1 MTVTPVNAN
10 LAYADALKRAAG
22 AKTDGVQV
30 GASGAAAGP
39 DFADLVRDVVEAG
52 LDSAKSAESTA
63 MLAAAKQAEIVDI
76 VTAVANAELTLST
89 VVAVR
94 DKVVQ
99 AYQDILRMP
108 I

>member
-10 LAYADALKRAAG
+10 MAYADALKRAAG
-22 AKTDGVQV
+22 AKTDGVQ
-30 GASGAAAGP
+30 AGAAAGP

-52 LDSAKSAESTA
+52 LDSAKGAESTA